1 MSPSEDLR
9 SVAARMARREA
20 RLNRLI
26 APDQP
31 PGDIRPP
38 APDVVMRVVPCPV
51 CGAAG
56 ADPPFDHWSVTGE
69 ETGLPTLAVLGCEW
83 LAPRAVLPMAVAIEQ
98 GTGPLAYRTR
108 AVARLEGLDLWAV
121 DRSETWADALVDG
134 HDAPGD
140 VGEATLPAVTRAQG
154 RDLLPMFTGPHAPD
168 RETNLNDMYLEVRLT
183 AMAEE
188 GI

>member
-1 MSPSEDLR
+1 MSPVEDLW

-20 RLNRLI
+20 GLNRLI

-31 PGDIRPP
+31 PGVIRPP
-38 APDVVMRVVPCPV
+38 APDVVMRMVPCPV

-56 ADPPFDHWSVTGE
+56 ADPPFDHWRVTGE

-83 LAPRAVLPMAVAIEQ
+83 LTPRAVLPMAIAIEQ

-108 AVARLEGLDLWAV
+108 AVARLGGLDLRAV
-121 DRSETWADALVDG
+121 DRSETWADALADG
-134 HDAPGD
+134 HGTAGDA
-140 VGEATLPAVTRAQG
+140 GEATLPAVTRA
-154 RDLLPMFTGPHAPD
+154 RDGDLRPMFTGPHAPEP
-168 RETNLNDMYLEVRLT
+168 ETELNDMYLDVRLT

>member
-1 MSPSEDLR
+1 MSRTDDLR
-9 SVAARMARREA
+9 IVAVRMARREA

-31 PGDIRPP
+31 PGVICPP
-38 APDVVMRVVPCPV
+38 APDVVVRMVPCPV
-51 CGAAG
+51 CGAVG

-69 ETGLPTLAVLGCEW
+69 ETNLPTLAVLGCEW
-83 LAPRAVLPMAVAIEQ
+83 LTPRAVLPMAVAIER

-108 AVARLEGLDLWAV
+108 AVARLGGRDLRAV

-134 HDAPGD
+134 HGTAGE
-140 VGEATLPAVTRAQG
+140 VGEATLPAVTRA
-154 RDLLPMFTGPHAPD
+154 RDGDLRPMFTGPHAPD
-168 RETNLNDMYLEVRLT
+168 SEAELNDMYLEVRLM
-183 AMAEE
+183 ALAEE

>member
-1 MSPSEDLR
+1 MSPVEDLR

-31 PGDIRPP
+31 PGVIRPP

-69 ETGLPTLAVLGCEW
+69 QTTLPTLAVLGCEW
-83 LAPRAVLPMAVAIEQ
+83 LTPRAVLPMAVAIEQ

-108 AVARLEGLDLWAV
+108 AVARLGGRDLRAV
-121 DRSETWADALVDG
+121 DRSESWADALTDG
-134 HDAPGD
+134 HGAAGDA
-140 VGEATLPAVTRAQG
+140 GEATLPAVTRA
-154 RDLLPMFTGPHAPD
+154 RDGDLRPMFTGPHTPES
-168 RETNLNDMYLEVRLT
+168 ETELNDIYLEVRLT

>member
-1 MSPSEDLR
+1 MSPAEDLR
-9 SVAARMARREA
+9 AVAERMARREA

-31 PGDIRPP
+31 PGVIRPP

-56 ADPPFDHWSVTGE
+56 ADPPFDHWSVSGE
-69 ETGLPTLAVLGCEW
+69 ESDLPTLAVLGCEW
-83 LAPRAVLPMAVAIEQ
+83 LTPRAVLPMAVAIEQ

-108 AVARLEGLDLWAV
+108 AVARLDVQDLRAV
-121 DRSETWADALVDG
+121 DRSETWADALTDG
-134 HDAPGD
+134 HGAAGHD
-140 VGEATLPAVTRAQG
+140 GEATLPAVTRA
-154 RDLLPMFTGPHAPD
+154 RDGDLRPMFTGPHAPEP
-168 RETNLNDMYLEVRLT
+168 ETQLNAMYLEVRLT
-183 AMAEE
+183 ATTEE